1 MENYQKLRKRP
12 VESNRYQITNQKE
25 ITSPICRKMFKFST
39 LAAAAESGKAIGFGD
54 FNTLFY
60 YLFYDT

>member
-12 VESNRYQITNQKE
+12 VESNRYQILFAVKY
-25 ITSPICRKMFKFST
+25 FLFST
-39 LAAAAESGKAIGFGD
+39 LAAAESGNAIGFRD

-60 YLFYDT
+60 YLFNDTLKILN